1 MSVTAEPDTP
11 PRDRETATAP
21 CEHCGAPLR
30 PDQEWC
36 LECGAARTLVHRP
49 PDWRIAATIVAG
61 VVLLALIGFAI
72 ALINLSNAS
81 NHNLATTSTV
91 TASPTTPTPTTSA
104 TTRPSAVPGWPI
116 GLPGWTV
123 VVYST
128 TTRTPAVTKARQLA
142 AAGLHVGVLSTSRH
156 PSGNMP
162 AGRFA
167 VFTGRYPTQQGARAR
182 AKVLRTQGYRA
193 RARRVGRPGGP

>member
-11 PRDRETATAP
+11 PREGETATTP
-21 CEHCGAPLR
+21 CEHCGAPLQ

-49 PDWRIAATIVAG
+49 ADWRVAAAIVGG
-61 VVLLALIGFAI
+61 VVLLALVGFAI

-91 TASPTTPTPTTSA
+91 TASATTSAPTTPASTKPA
-104 TTRPSAVPGWPI
+104 AVPGWPI

-123 VVYST
+123 VLYST
-128 TTRTPAVTKARQLA
+128 TTRKPAVTKARQLA

-156 PSGNMP
+156 PSGNLP
-162 AGRFA
+162 PGRFA
-167 VFTGRYPTQQGARAR
+167 VFTGRYPTTQGAQAR
-182 AKVLRTQGYRA
+182 ATVLRTQGYRA

>member
-1 MSVTAEPDTP
+1 MSVTAEPDTT
-11 PRDRETATAP
+11 PRERDQATAP
-21 CEHCGAPLR
+21 CEHCGAPMHL
-30 PDQEWC
+30 DQEWC

-49 PDWRIAATIVAG
+49 PDWRIAAAIVAG
-61 VVLLALIGFAI
+61 VVLLALIGFGI

-91 TASPTTPTPTTSA
+91 TTSAAASTPT
-104 TTRPSAVPGWPI
+104 RPASTKPAGVPGWPI

-123 VVYST
+123 VLYST
-128 TTRTPAVTKARQLA
+128 TTRQPAVTKAKQLTS
-142 AAGLHVGVLSTSRH
+142 AGLHVGVLSTSRH

-167 VFTGRYPTQQGARAR
+167 VFTGRYPTQQTAQARAQ
-182 AKVLRTQGYRA
+182 VLRGQGYRA
-193 RARRVGRPGGP
+193 RARRVGRPGAR

>member
-1 MSVTAEPDTP
+1 MSVTTEPDAP
-11 PRDRETATAP
+11 PREPEEETTP
-21 CEHCGAPLR
+21 CEHCGAPLQ

-36 LECGAARTLVHRP
+36 LTCGAARTLVHRP
-49 PDWRIAATIVAG
+49 PDWRVAATIVAA
-61 VVLLALIGFAI
+61 VVLLALTGFAI

-91 TASPTTPTPTTSA
+91 TATETTPTPTTP
-104 TTRPSAVPGWPI
+104 TTAKPAAVPGWPI

-123 VVYST
+123 VLYST
-128 TTRTPAVTKARQLA
+128 TTRDPATTKARQLA

-162 AGRFA
+162 SGRFA
-167 VFTGRYPTQQGARAR
+167 VFTGRYPTQQTARAR
-182 AKVLRTQGYRA
+182 ATALRTRGYRA
-193 RARRVGRPGGP
+193 RARRVGIPGR